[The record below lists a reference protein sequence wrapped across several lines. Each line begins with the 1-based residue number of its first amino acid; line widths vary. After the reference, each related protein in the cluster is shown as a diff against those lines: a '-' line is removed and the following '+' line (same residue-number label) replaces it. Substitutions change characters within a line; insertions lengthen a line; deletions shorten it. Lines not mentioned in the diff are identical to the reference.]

1 MLSDASNS
9 DEDDNIDEDY
19 LNSDDEIFIKKEEII
34 NIGDVK
40 NLSKK

>member
-19 LNSDDEIFIKKEEII
+19 LNSDDEIFIKEEEII
-34 NIGDVK
+34 HIGDVK